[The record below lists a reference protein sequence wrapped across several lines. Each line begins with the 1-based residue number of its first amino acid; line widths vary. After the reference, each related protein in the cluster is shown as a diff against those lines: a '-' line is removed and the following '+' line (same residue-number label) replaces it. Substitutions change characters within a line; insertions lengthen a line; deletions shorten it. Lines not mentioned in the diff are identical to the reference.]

1 MYGPAARGI
10 GYLLKKLI
18 TQSPKTTKVFRG
30 SSVGGAREPHT
41 LSSFGLPAGQTYA
54 GRFAFAPEI
63 TPPRWMLGSLSNP
76 SKKAAD
82 YASMSAYRSGGFPVV
97 RSAKLN
103 PYQLFDSRAG
113 ALGRLTN
120 LGNEVVV
127 PAATRFKP
135 EILKTLKLNLSPE
148 ELKYLFLRLKNLTRS
163 KKNILSPEKMDDQ
176 MAELMRLIKRG
187 VNKGDI
193 I

>member
-54 GRFAFAPEI
+54 GRFAFAPDLAPARRFIEAI
-63 TPPRWMLGSLSNP
+63 NP
-76 SKKAAD
+76 SKKAAE

-163 KKNILSPEKMDDQ
+163 KKNILSPEKIDDQ